1 MQKNTPKLLFF
12 SVIFLCL
19 IQASFISCSQ
29 DEDLI
34 DLVGLEDP
42 DEETVDGSDG
52 DSDGNSDG
60 SDDQD
65 TPDLGETDNGPDF
78 DSSEGLKIDNTPCD
92 YTLDGIESNSTLEIA
107 CRMDLGGQT
116 ITVPSGV
123 TFVFA
128 GGEIINGTLNFSAQ
142 GTIDGDLLNKDLTI
156 EGDVKL
162 DDPIFQ
168 FYPERWDIVQG
179 DVDLQRAKDNSFGIQ
194 DAVDLVHSLEGDTFE
209 IDKLDAFFH
218 GKGGFNYNIVMPS
231 NFHLKM
237 TSNTHLRTFPSLD
250 EYSTFL
256 IMIQGVENV
265 KVSGGYLH
273 GDRDLYGRKDNLPRS
288 HTMKI
293 KTGVNVVIENVH
305 MSNATQDGLA
315 IESNRFTYDPDYIGS
330 NNILIKNCVF
340 DSNSRIN
347 LTITDG
353 RDITVQGCTFIDG
366 GVDTQYSNSMA
377 PSCNLNIE
385 PHRSRDSSGNL
396 TEYQR
401 VSNVTIRNNVQY
413 LRDKENTKAGGFLL
427 SHGYGPI
434 IVENN
439 EMTYC
444 GVSFHTVDGVVIRN
458 NEITGAGI
466 NAGSAETY
474 DREDFVFGNEIYGN
488 RVIYPEGTA
497 LNIAGNGVVAR
508 DNELEGTVGVAF
520 GAGSTDSSMGASNC
534 TLSNNIIRASSRG
547 IRTTNTVK
555 NVAIEGNNVHMLPG
569 ANFSMSLGNDWSSS
583 SSANFVVSNNI
594 ISGNKSNSSTGAPP
608 SLIGANSI
616 DYKNNDSGDI
626 QINGGRNINI
636 SDNNIDANIGEH
648 GILFYDDAP
657 NSNIENNSITVYT
670 SQTPLNV
677 QCITQANGVS
687 LSSSVNISNNNS
699 CTEQ

>member
-52 DSDGNSDG
+52 DNDGNSDG

-179 DVDLQRAKDNSFGIQ
+179 DVNLQRAKDNSFGIQ

-218 GKGGFNYNIVMPS
+218 GKDVYNYNIVMPS
-231 NFHLKM
+231 NFYLKM
-237 TSNTHLRTFPSLD
+237 TDNTHLRTFPSLD

-273 GDRDLYGRKDNLPRS
+273 GDRDLYGRMDNLPRS
-288 HTMKI
+288 HTMEI
-293 KTGVNVVIENVH
+293 KTGVNVVIDNVH

-315 IESNRFTYDPDYIGS
+315 IESNRFAYDPDYVGS

-340 DSNSRIN
+340 DSNRRIN

-353 RDITVQGCTFIDG
+353 YNITVENCTFIDG
-366 GVDTQYSNSMA
+366 GIDTNKSNSSA

-385 PHRSRDSSGNL
+385 PLRGRDASGNL
-396 TEYQR
+396 VEYQK
-401 VSNVTIRNNVQY
+401 VENVTIRNNIQSV
-413 LRDKENTKAGGFLL
+413 RDISSQPRAGGFLL

-439 EMTYC
+439 EMIDT
-444 GVSFHTVDGVVIRN
+444 GISFHTVNGVIIRN
-458 NEITGAGI
+458 NTITGAGI
-466 NAGSAETY
+466 NAGSAETF
-474 DREDFVFGNEIYGN
+474 DREDFVYGNEVSGN
-488 RVIYPEGTA
+488 DVVSNGTA
-497 LNIAGNGVVAR
+497 LNVSGNGVKVF
-508 DNELEGTVGVAF
+508 NNSFEGTIGIAL
-520 GAGSTDSSMGASNC
+520 GTGSTDRSRGTSN
-534 TLSNNIIRASSRG
+534 TEIENNYIKASSRG
-547 IRTTNTVK
+547 ITSQNTMH
-555 NVAIEGNNVHMLPG
+555 NVLIDNNEISMQSG
-569 ANFSMSLGNDWSSS
+569 ANFSFSLTNEWSGS

-594 ISGNKSNSSTGAPP
+594 VSGNKSNSSTGAPP

-616 DYKNNDSGDI
+616 DYINNESGDV
-626 QINGGRNINI
+626 QINGGRNINV
-636 SDNNIDANIGEH
+636 SNNIIDANIGEH
-648 GILFYDDAP
+648 GILFYADAP
-657 NSNIENNSITVYT
+657 NSTIENNSITVYT

-677 QCITQANGVS
+677 QCITQASGIS

-699 CTEQ
+699 CAEQ